1 MAFLL
6 LMLLIGYFKQVFVAN
21 EDIKPSRFLRCQ
33 PIFCS
38 LLMVSVGVLA
48 LKRTNL
54 HLLDAV
60 GVKINGQY
68 HIVQKLLPDIKEFS
82 DYFSFQQDSAA
93 AHRAQETVDLLKR
106 LTPDFIPPSL

>member
-1 MAFLL
+1 
-6 LMLLIGYFKQVFVAN
+6 
-21 EDIKPSRFLRCQ
+21 
-33 PIFCS
+33 
-38 LLMVSVGVLA
+38 MVSVSVLA
-48 LKRTNL
+48 LKHTNL
-54 HLLDAV
+54 HFIDAV

-68 HIVQKLLPDIKEFS
+68 YIVQKLPPDIKEFS